1 MKRGPAAVAIATLA
15 IAGHGLELGCSRE
28 ARPAVQPDERPP
40 LPPASGTPIGY
51 LVDGAREL
59 QLSDDQLGRLKVIDG
74 DLAGQLNA
82 DDSELR
88 PEPVATTSLEEKPRG
103 LGFRAGGRDRGV
115 GAEQTRYPGSSG
127 GNSSERGSGQTV
139 ISAATVGHVSQ
150 LRARHVRDA
159 IKRALGLLDPGQ
171 QVIARRLL
179 VDHGVDPDTGE
190 VSGGDPGTSRLADP
204 KLGQPLPREP

>member
-1 MKRGPAAVAIATLA
+1 MKLGPAAVAIATLA
-15 IAGHGLELGCSRE
+15 IAGSGLHLGCSHE

-40 LPPASGTPIGY
+40 LPPASGTPIGH
-51 LVDGAREL
+51 LVDGAGEL
-59 QLSDDQLGRLKVIDG
+59 ELSDDQLGKLKVIDG
-74 DLAGQLNA
+74 DLAGQLTA

-88 PEPVATTSLEEKPRG
+88 PEPVATSLEEKPRG
-103 LGFRAGGRDRGV
+103 LGFRAGGVDHGV
-115 GAEQTRYPGSSG
+115 GGQRGSYSNPGGASSG
-127 GNSSERGSGQTV
+127 ERGSGQTV
-139 ISAATVGHVSQ
+139 IPAATVGHVYQ
-150 LRARHVRDA
+150 QRARHVRDA

-190 VSGGDPGTSRLADP
+190 VRGGDPGTSKLADP